1 MRPPCNR
8 LELPFITRAVFSK
21 NLLKTAALFSTAVK
35 LFFVFFQ
42 IKNTSHFQNVRD
54 IFLSPYLNDIAAS
67 AVIFLLNLKLLYCGA
82 AGSKQAGCHPPVPEQ

>member
-54 IFLSPYLNDIAAS
+54 IFLSPYLNDIELRLRIFMPVM
-67 AVIFLLNLKLLYCGA
+67 VI
-82 AGSKQAGCHPPVPEQ
+82 